1 MSLEER
7 LRKELTASIK
17 ARDLRTANIIRM
29 VNTKVMERRTAKG
42 FSGKVDDAL
51 YEDVIAAYRK
61 SLIKAIDQYEQAG
74 EKGAAQVAELQFEI
88 DYLAGYLPEGMS
100 EEQIRAAVKEAIA
113 AVGATDAKMIGRVI
127 GQVMKAHK
135 GKVDAGA
142 VKRIAEQELG

>member
-1 MSLEER
+1 MEER

-42 FSGKVDDAL
+42 FSGEVDDAL

-61 SLIKAIDQYEQAG
+61 SLVKAIEQFKQAG
-74 EKGAAQVAELQFEI
+74 EKGAAQVEELEFEVEF
-88 DYLAGYLPEGMS
+88 LARYLPETLG

-113 AVGATDAKMIGRVI
+113 AVGATDAKMVGRVV

-135 GKVDAGA
+135 GKVDAA
-142 VKRIAEQELG
+142 DVKRIAEQELS